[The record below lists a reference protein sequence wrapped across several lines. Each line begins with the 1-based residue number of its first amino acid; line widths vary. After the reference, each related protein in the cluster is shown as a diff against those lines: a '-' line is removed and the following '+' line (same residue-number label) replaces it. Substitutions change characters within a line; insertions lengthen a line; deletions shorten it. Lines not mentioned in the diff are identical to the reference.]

1 MTISDS
7 NIEKSLYKVSS
18 IIHDS
23 KNLNAIFKK
32 LATVIKDSIGIKNF
46 YVALINWELDLIT
59 FPYYQDIK
67 DHTPKEKF
75 SSGKGMTNYAIKK
88 NEQILINQEEYQKL
102 IDKNLVEAI

>member
-7 NIEKSLYKVSS
+7 NIETTLYKVSS

-23 KNLNAIFKK
+23 TNLNVIFKK
-32 LATVIKDSIGIKNF
+32 LGALIKDSIGIKNF

-75 SSGKGMTNYAIKK
+75 SSGNGMTNYAIKRNK
-88 NEQILINQEEYQKL
+88 QILNRLRHRYSGP
-102 IDKNLVEAI
+102 A

>member
-23 KNLNAIFKK
+23 TNLNVIFKK
-32 LATVIKDSIGIKNF
+32 LGEVIRDSIGIKNF
-46 YVALINWELDLIT
+46 YVALLNRELDLIT

-67 DHTPKEKF
+67 DHSPKEKF
-75 SSGKGMTNYAIKK
+75 SS
-88 NEQILINQEEYQKL
+88 
-102 IDKNLVEAI
+102 